1 VKILFRVD
9 AGSNVG
15 LGHLIRSIAIARK
28 LKENYNETEICFL
41 TKDNKFSTDLLSQ
54 NEFKYILQEKESEET
69 FITNTVKN
77 VLADVLFIDRLYSYQ
92 PEFISKIQKHTRVC
106 MFHNLCDGA
115 FECDQFILP
124 ASHFSD
130 KVLQDKRWMT
140 GKVKFYEGFPFIV
153 LNDKILALKRKSN
166 INTDPMHIVLTTGGS
181 DHKGIMIKLLEYL
194 ADFNEI
200 ENIKITALIG
210 EIFSHHGEL
219 EKLRDRLSSIISVH
233 PFNYSDLAKADLAI
247 NTFGV
252 STYELIYLGI
262 PVISVGHSQH
272 NAQGSAHLAEKYGII
287 ADLGLIDDLTRMKFL
302 SVLTEMIANPK
313 QLMKIQKKSCHLID
327 GLGCAR
333 VADLIYSLG
342 SA

>member
-28 LKENYNETEICFL
+28 LKDNYNETEIFFL
-41 TKDNKFSTDLLSQ
+41 TRNNQITTDLLSQ
-54 NEFKYILQEKESEET
+54 NEFQYILQEKESEET
-69 FITNTVKN
+69 FITDAVKN
-77 VLADVLFIDRLYSYQ
+77 ILVDVLFIDKLYPYQ
-92 PEFISKIQKHTRVC
+92 PEFIRKIQKHTHVC

-130 KVLQDKRWMT
+130 KVLQDKRWTT
-140 GKVKFYEGFPFIV
+140 GKVKLYEGFPFVV

-181 DHKGIMIKLLEYL
+181 DHKGIMIQLLEYL
-194 ADFNEI
+194 LDFNEI

-210 EIFSHHGEL
+210 EDFSHHDEL
-219 EKLRDRLSSIISVH
+219 EKLRGRLSCIFTVR
-233 PFNYSDLAKADLAI
+233 PFNYSDLPKADLAI

-262 PVISVGHSQH
+262 PTMSIGHAKQ
-272 NAQGSAHLAEKYGII
+272 NARGSYIFAKKYGFTY
-287 ADLGLIDDLTRMKFL
+287 DLGLFEDLTKHNFL
-302 SVLTEMIANPK
+302 NTLNTLITDPTN
-313 QLMKIQKKSCHLID
+313 LKKMQNKSLGIID
-327 GLGCAR
+327 GFGAKR
-333 VADLIYSLG
+333 VAKLIHTLG
-342 SA
+342 ST